1 LITTGIFERLRRD
14 SPEEAAERSE
24 LVAGLAFAAG
34 VALALG
40 AGGDE
45 LRELDT
51 LDSVV
56 WVFVTGL
63 TLGFALYWIAG
74 WALAFVVRRLGG
86 VGSRRRVRHVLAF
99 SFAPL
104 IFALAVWLIW
114 PPLLLGLAVWSLALV
129 LVGLRE
135 VYGWSLARA
144 GSAVALAV
152 VWVGALGVGL
162 LSLLA
167 LLGRLG
173 E

>member
-1 LITTGIFERLRRD
+1 VGIFERLRRD
-14 SPEEAAERSE
+14 SADEAAERSE
-24 LVAGLAFAAG
+24 LIAGLAFAAG

-45 LRELDT
+45 LRELDA
-51 LDSVV
+51 LDSIV

-86 VGSRRRVRHVLAF
+86 AGSPRRVRHVLAF

-104 IFALAVWLIW
+104 VFALALWLIW
-114 PPLLLGLAVWSLALV
+114 PPLLLGLAAWTVALV
-129 LVGLRE
+129 LVGLRQ

-162 LSLLA
+162 LSVLA
-167 LLGRLG
+167 LLRRLG